1 MYRLTALPFLEIG
14 MSVAIVGYKTYP
26 DADVTG
32 QVEDL
37 DQAIQTLYYLQPDL
51 FHQSTKS
58 NINKQ
63 HYLGT
68 CLIGHSSGAHISLL
82 MLVQHIQQRMLESDT
97 VLPKSNRRP
106 TFDTVIGLSG
116 PYSIDNHFDF
126 EAHRGVEELS
136 PMKPACG
143 FSRESFQ
150 MNSPGTRLALLLR
163 QFPESGQPLFPQ
175 FLLVH
180 GMEDSTV
187 PFTATSDA
195 AVTFR
200 SCGVER
206 CDELYIGQT
215 GHQET
220 IMHFMFG
227 GKTKDAVLKWLQNR
241 ETLGKE
247 TVQVVASSKL

>member
-1 MYRLTALPFLEIG
+1 
-14 MSVAIVGYKTYP
+14 
-26 DADVTG
+26 
-32 QVEDL
+32 
-37 DQAIQTLYYLQPDL
+37 
-51 FHQSTKS
+51 
-58 NINKQ
+58 
-63 HYLGT
+63 
-68 CLIGHSSGAHISLL
+68 
-82 MLVQHIQQRMLESDT
+82 MLVQHIQKRMLESDT
-97 VLPKSNRRP
+97 LTPKSNQRP
-106 TFDTVIGLSG
+106 MFDTAVGLSG
-116 PYSIDNHFDF
+116 PYAISNHFDF

-175 FLLVH
+175 LLLVH

-195 AVTFR
+195 AAAFR

-227 GKTKDAVLKWLQNR
+227 GKTKDAVLKWLQDR
-241 ETLGKE
+241 AASGEE
-247 TVQVVASSKL
+247 TVQLVASSKL